1 MAEYRQSEIDRKMK
15 ELVPELLR
23 NNYTSADGVI
33 YDPPV
38 YMREWMRP
46 VDAIATAKTLL
57 QKEYDQRAAAAR
69 SSGEAALSAQRAAEA
84 AGEEQE
90 KAQAEAQYVG
100 SEIAARVAQV
110 IESQRAGNE
119 IMTASAMP
127 MAAGS
132 KAMAVAV
139 LLVGGFF
146 IYKAMKK

>member
-23 NNYTSADGVI
+23 NNFTSTDGVI
-33 YDPPV
+33 YNPPV
-38 YMREWMRP
+38 YMREWIQP

-57 QKEYDQRAAAAR
+57 EREYANLRAAAASR
-69 SSGEAALSAQRAAEA
+69 GAAVASASAAAEA
-84 AGEEQE
+84 AGKEQE
-90 KAQAEAQYVG
+90 KAQAQAQYVG
-100 SEIAARVAQV
+100 SEVAARVAQV
-110 IESQRAGNE
+110 IESQKAANE

-127 MAAGS
+127 MAVGS

-146 IYKAMKK
+146 IYKAMKR